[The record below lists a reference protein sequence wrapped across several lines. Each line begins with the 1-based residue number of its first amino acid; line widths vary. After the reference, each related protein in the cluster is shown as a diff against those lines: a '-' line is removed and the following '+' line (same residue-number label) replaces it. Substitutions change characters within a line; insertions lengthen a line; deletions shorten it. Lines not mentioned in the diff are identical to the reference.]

1 MTEQFKEQF
10 EEQIKSSEIEIKA
23 SGLKDLPIEA
33 IEKVSGG
40 WGGTAW
46 VAWTKRY

>member
-1 MTEQFKEQF
+1 MIEQFKEQF
-10 EEQIKSSEIEIKA
+10 KEQIKSSEIEIKEN
-23 SGLKDLPIEA
+23 GLKDLPIEA

-46 VAWTKRY
+46 IAWTRVY